1 MRLDT
6 LQDLLVDQL
15 QDLYNAENQIAEA
28 LPQMAHAAAS
38 TDLKQAFKSH
48 QKITIGQI
56 NRLNEVFKKLGII
69 RNQHLCEGM
78 LGLIKEESYVIHREG
93 DPSVKDAALIA
104 AAQRIEQYEI
114 SGYGA
119 VRTYARELGYTDI
132 ADLLQDTLDEESE
145 ADKQLT
151 SLAKGGFFSPGI
163 NEEAPK

>member
-1 MRLDT
+1 MRLNT

-15 QDLYNAENQIAEA
+15 QDLYNAEHQIAEA

-38 TDLKQAFKSH
+38 ADLKQTFKSH

-56 NRLNEVFKKLGII
+56 TRLNEVFKKLGI
-69 RNQHLCEGM
+69 NHNNHLCEGM
-78 LGLIKEESYVIHREG
+78 LGLIKEENHVIHREG
-93 DPSVKDAALIA
+93 DPSVKDSALIA